1 MRAQLGDCLNDV
13 ADAARNAIGPMIEIH
28 SMQQDQQAPSA
39 PTDGVT
45 DTAVVADPVGLHA
58 RPAALLARLAA
69 TFDAEILVNG
79 TDAASV
85 LEIMALGV
93 KQGETVELRA
103 TGPQA
108 AESIV
113 ALKEMIEN
121 VS

>member
-1 MRAQLGDCLNDV
+1 M
-13 ADAARNAIGPMIEIH
+13 
-28 SMQQDQQAPSA
+28 
-39 PTDGVT
+39 
-45 DTAVVADPVGLHA
+45 
-58 RPAALLARLAA
+58 
-69 TFDAEILVNG
+69 NG
-79 TDAASV
+79 TDATSV

-121 VS
+121 ASLCGVAVVDIHPSTTTAMSRER